1 MKIWTRFP
9 FVRLLL
15 PLIAGILVF
24 RVISLPS
31 GMPVWHLA
39 LGCFVLLAILMLLS
53 EKHSFR
59 YKWLFGLVLN
69 TFLILLGFLLSMA
82 GNQFD
87 YSSHFSKFNQE
98 SKIVYSAYLTDPPAE
113 RENSYKFTLQ
123 VNRVSVNGKFY
134 PAKGRIIAYAQ
145 KDSLVASLD
154 YGTEILFSEMPQKVK
169 APANPGEFDYARY
182 LSIKN
187 VFHQVYLGK
196 ANFTLTGRQEG
207 NFLKATAL
215 KARNRLL
222 ETIQQYGITGR
233 EFAVIAALL
242 IGYDDLL
249 DATQR
254 QEYSGAGVVH
264 ILCVS
269 GLHVGVIFLLADN
282 LFFFLRKRKKAL
294 WLRPLLI
301 ILVIWAFAMITGLA
315 PSVMRASLMFSLIT
329 IGKSMMRKSHTY
341 NTLAASAFILLL
353 INPGVLYDLGFQLSY
368 AAVAGI
374 VTFQPLIRQIYIP
387 GNKIVGYIWDLTC
400 VSIAAQLATAPISIY
415 YFHQF
420 PSYFLLAN
428 LIAIPLAGMLIYTG
442 VIFVFLSFI
451 PIFGKIISIILIF
464 QIKFLN
470 ASVSF
475 IENLPGAVTHNL
487 FLTPQA
493 TLAFYLLLFI
503 GLMWYLQKNK
513 IWIYPA
519 MGICLLLA
527 ADFANTAIQRM
538 NNKVFIVQSINKHS
552 VLSFTHGLTQTIVA
566 DSAVIS
572 KPAMLNYSTDAF
584 RIESGIREIVYTGF
598 SGVSEER
605 TGIPANLSIKN
616 GFFGFMDKK
625 GIVLS
630 PELKLPSEEK
640 QIEVDYVILTRN
652 VRQKLDKLSR
662 NFPGA
667 IFIADASNAR
677 RKLTT
682 WAEEAAELG
691 VPFYAVQE
699 SGAFVVKIE

>member
-1 MKIWTRFP
+1 
-9 FVRLLL
+9 
-15 PLIAGILVF
+15 
-24 RVISLPS
+24 
-31 GMPVWHLA
+31 
-39 LGCFVLLAILMLLS
+39 
-53 EKHSFR
+53 
-59 YKWLFGLVLN
+59 
-69 TFLILLGFLLSMA
+69 
-82 GNQFD
+82 
-87 YSSHFSKFNQE
+87 
-98 SKIVYSAYLTDPPAE
+98 
-113 RENSYKFTLQ
+113 
-123 VNRVSVNGKFY
+123 
-134 PAKGRIIAYAQ
+134 
-145 KDSLVASLD
+145 
-154 YGTEILFSEMPQKVK
+154 
-169 APANPGEFDYARY
+169 
-182 LSIKN
+182 
-187 VFHQVYLGK
+187 
-196 ANFTLTGRQEG
+196 
-207 NFLKATAL
+207 
-215 KARNRLL
+215 
-222 ETIQQYGITGR
+222 
-233 EFAVIAALL
+233 
-242 IGYDDLL
+242 
-249 DATQR
+249 
-254 QEYSGAGVVH
+254 
-264 ILCVS
+264 
-269 GLHVGVIFLLADN
+269 
-282 LFFFLRKRKKAL
+282 
-294 WLRPLLI
+294 
-301 ILVIWAFAMITGLA
+301 
-315 PSVMRASLMFSLIT
+315 MRASLMFSLIT

-566 DSAVIS
+566 DSAVRS

-605 TGIPANLSIKN
+605 SGIPANLSIKN

-677 RKLTT
+677 RKVTT

-699 SGAFVVKIE
+699 SGAFVVKIER